1 MLNFDGMEVS
11 EEIDVNK
18 TSISKSAIFATTGNF

>member
-18 TSISKSAIFATTGNF
+18 TSISKSVIFATTGNF